1 MTFIE
6 TIAQHPACA
15 EFWLRELHAQIP
27 SWRLIEI
34 APKDGTRILLRSKG
48 GNIADGSWS
57 ALREAWEWPYM
68 MVNPTY
74 WMPLPEPPS
83 SSKKRVM
90 RFPLQI

>member
-1 MTFIE
+1 MTIIK

-27 SWRLIEI
+27 VWRPIET
-34 APKDGTRILLRSKG
+34 APKDGMRILLRSRS

-57 ALREAWEWPYM
+57 ALRGTWDWPHM
-68 MVNPTY
+68 MLTPAY
-74 WMPLPEPPS
+74 WMPLPEPPHS
-83 SSKKRVM
+83 AKKRLV